1 MELKWIL
8 ADAITNLEQ
17 TGVSFINSI
26 RPIVWIIVAIAL
38 VGTGIACIV
47 GGDEGR
53 QRAKKTLPW
62 VAIGAVLIVGAMEIA
77 KYVIGQIAF

>member
-17 TGVSFINSI
+17 TGVNFINSI

-38 VGTGIACIV
+38 CLLYTSDAA
-47 GGDEGR
+47 DE
-53 QRAKKTLPW
+53 
-62 VAIGAVLIVGAMEIA
+62 
-77 KYVIGQIAF
+77 

>member
-1 MELKWIL
+1 MPSVSYTHLTL
-8 ADAITNLEQ
+8 PTNRE
-17 TGVSFINSI
+17 
-26 RPIVWIIVAIAL
+26 
-38 VGTGIACIV
+38 ACIV